1 MTVLFYILNKYHNQ
15 IPDKND
21 ENQSKMYNFC
31 KKCENFVYIVP
42 KITKVI
48 DISNTMRYTVI
59 VEDNKHKDNDVV
71 CKYGHCLFL
80 FFKGDV

>member
-1 MTVLFYILNKYHNQ
+1 MKNFIINKQNYIIISELME
-15 IPDKND
+15 I
-21 ENQSKMYNFC
+21 SMS
-31 KKCENFVYIVP
+31 ITP
-42 KITKVI
+42 KILKVI
-48 DISNTMRYTVI
+48 DNSGSMRYTVI